1 MSARK
6 SASTSG
12 PALQSYFALPVG
24 TELPQRLAY
33 LIERFDAAVEPAK
46 AHPENAFRDTL
57 IGAVPA
63 LRGFAF
69 SLAGDATRADDLVQE
84 ALVKAWANRHRFTPG
99 TNFNAWLFTI
109 LRNQFYTEMRKAKR
123 EVEDADGIHAAT
135 LTALPDQEGVVNL
148 RKLQDRLAG
157 IPEAQRIALL
167 MVGAEGYTYEEAAE
181 LLECRVGT
189 VKKPCQPGAR
199 LSVRRPRTGR
209 RLDDGCPRLRRAVK
223 GRGSG
228 RSPGQIP
235 IDVTSDGGASSLA

>member
-1 MSARK
+1 M
-6 SASTSG
+6 
-12 PALQSYFALPVG
+12 
-24 TELPQRLAY
+24 
-33 LIERFDAAVEPAK
+33 
-46 AHPENAFRDTL
+46 
-57 IGAVPA
+57 
-63 LRGFAF
+63 RGFAF

-84 ALVKAWANRHRFTPG
+84 ALVKAWPTGIASRRG

-189 VKKPCQPGAR
+189 VKSRVSRAR
-199 LSVRRPRTGR
+199 AYLSGVLG
-209 RLDDGCPRLRRAVK
+209 LGD
-223 GRGSG
+223 
-228 RSPGQIP
+228 
-235 IDVTSDGGASSLA
+235 ASTTDALA

>member
-1 MSARK
+1 MDDSFPAAEPDGGVDVVDVGAHVRK
-6 SASTSG
+6 HLGT
-12 PALQSYFALPVG
+12 ALQSYFALPVG

-33 LIERFDAAVEPAK
+33 LIERFDAAVGPAK
-46 AHPENAFRDTL
+46 ANPENAFRDTL

-189 VKKPCQPGAR
+189 VKSRVSRAR
-199 LSVRRPRTGR
+199 AYLSGVLG
-209 RLDDGCPRLRRAVK
+209 LGD
-223 GRGSG
+223 
-228 RSPGQIP
+228 
-235 IDVTSDGGASSLA
+235 SSTTDALA

>member
-1 MSARK
+1 MDDSFPAAEPDGGVDVVDVGAQVRK
-6 SASTSG
+6 HLGT
-12 PALQSYFALPVG
+12 ALQSYFALPVG

-189 VKKPCQPGAR
+189 VKSRVSRAR
-199 LSVRRPRTGR
+199 AYLSGVLG
-209 RLDDGCPRLRRAVK
+209 LGD
-223 GRGSG
+223 
-228 RSPGQIP
+228 
-235 IDVTSDGGASSLA
+235 ASTTDALA